1 MTDKEK
7 AVKELKSKGL
17 SVIYDHG
24 IPMVLYDKGQDED
37 VVFQAASEMLKN
49 LGYDASFGVRCRT
62 GRDTGTVEAVETVN
76 NEMENE
82 EEI

>member
-24 IPMVLYDKGQDED
+24 IPMVLYDKGQDSD
-37 VVFQAASEMLKN
+37 LVFQTASELLKN
-49 LGYDASFGVRCRT
+49 LGYDASFGIKCRT
-62 GRDTGTVEAVETVN
+62 GKEIDVTETTN
-76 NEMENE
+76 TEIEDE
-82 EEI
+82 EDI

>member
-24 IPMVLYDKGQDED
+24 IPM
-37 VVFQAASEMLKN
+37 VFQAASEMLKN

>member
-24 IPMVLYDKGQDED
+24 IPMVLYDKGQDAD
-37 VVFQAASEMLKN
+37 VVFQAASEMLKS

-62 GRDTGTVEAVETVN
+62 GRDTETVDTVETVN
-76 NEMENE
+76 IDMENE

>member
-1 MTDKEK
+1 
-7 AVKELKSKGL
+7 
-17 SVIYDHG
+17 
-24 IPMVLYDKGQDED
+24 MVLYDKGQDAD

-62 GRDTGTVEAVETVN
+62 GRDTETVEAVETVT

>member
-24 IPMVLYDKGQDED
+24 IPMVLYDKGQDSD
-37 VVFQAASEMLKN
+37 LVFQAASELLKN
-49 LGYDASFGVRCRT
+49 LGYDASFGIKCRT
-62 GRDTGTVEAVETVN
+62 GKEVDVVETTN
-76 NEMENE
+76 TEIDNEKD
-82 EEI
+82 I

>member
-7 AVKELKSKGL
+7 AVKELKTKGL

-24 IPMVLYDKGQDED
+24 IPMVLYDKGQDAD
-37 VVFQAASEMLKN
+37 VVFQAASEMLKS

-62 GRDTGTVEAVETVN
+62 GRDTETVDTVETVN
-76 NEMENE
+76 NDMENE

>member
-24 IPMVLYDKGQDED
+24 IPMVLYDKGQDAD

-49 LGYDASFGVRCRT
+49 LGYDAS
-62 GRDTGTVEAVETVN
+62 
-76 NEMENE
+76 
-82 EEI
+82 

>member
-1 MTDKEK
+1 MPDKET
-7 AVKELKSKGL
+7 AVKELQSTGW

-24 IPMVLYDKGQDED
+24 IPMVLYDKGQDAD

-49 LGYDASFGVRCRT
+49 LGYNASFGVRCRT
-62 GRDTGTVEAVETVN
+62 GREVEAVETVT

>member
-24 IPMVLYDKGQDED
+24 IPMVLYDKGQDAD

-49 LGYDASFGVRCRT
+49 LGYDASWRKMSYRKRYRNS
-62 GRDTGTVEAVETVN
+62 RDSRDG
-76 NEMENE
+76 
-82 EEI
+82 

>member
-7 AVKELKSKGL
+7 AVKELKAKGL

-24 IPMVLYDKGQDED
+24 IPMVLYDKGQYAD

-62 GRDTGTVEAVETVN
+62 GRDTETVEATETTN
-76 NEMENE
+76 DEIETE
-82 EEI
+82 EDI

>member
-7 AVKELKSKGL
+7 AVEELKTKGL

-24 IPMVLYDKGQDED
+24 IPMVLYDKGQDAD

-62 GRDTGTVEAVETVN
+62 GRDTETVEAVETIN